1 MRSYR
6 WQVHPF
12 CATSGNV
19 VFPKTGPNIPLRL
32 ANLNSDGL
40 DVGSTCKR
48 MLRNVLEACQRAYT
62 CSCHFQHAFASRS
75 LQQSMRALTV
85 GPRTFHTGPKLQT
98 LDSEQ
103 KTKKIVS
110 SAQQAEAIAED
121 DLLGIE
127 GFTDSGI
134 TIPTEETSSMLIAGT
149 RYDELPIVHIKSS
162 LNNTIMIATDYT
174 GKTKIT
180 RASCGTEG
188 FRNVKKKTTVAAQAT
203 GLTIGNRIMKKG
215 MQHVRVCVKGLGVG
229 RLAAVKGLQ
238 MAGVTI
244 VSLTDRTFVPHNG
257 PKPRKA
263 RRV

>member
-1 MRSYR
+1 
-6 WQVHPF
+6 
-12 CATSGNV
+12 
-19 VFPKTGPNIPLRL
+19 
-32 ANLNSDGL
+32 
-40 DVGSTCKR
+40 
-48 MLRNVLEACQRAYT
+48 MLRSIVEACQRAYT
-62 CSCHFQHAFASRS
+62 CSCHLQHAFASRS
-75 LQQSMRALTV
+75 LQQSMRALSI
-85 GPRTFHTGPKLQT
+85 GPRPFHSGPRLQT
-98 LDSEQ
+98 LDSDH

-110 SAQQAEAIAED
+110 TAQQAEAIAEED
-121 DLLGIE
+121 ILGLD
-127 GFTDSGI
+127 GFTDAGI

-162 LNNTIMIATDYT
+162 LNNTIIIATDFT

-188 FRNVKKKTTVAAQAT
+188 FRNVKKRTTVAAQAT

-215 MQHVRVCVKGLGVG
+215 LQHVRVCVKGLGVG
-229 RLAAVKGLQ
+229 RLAAIKGLQ